1 MSKRTLWGVFSLRSE
16 VAGAWRRSAQ
26 VWLGAFLPAPVLVD
40 ARERWR
46 VVVGALLGVLLTAWV
61 GRWCLGA
68 SPIGTWLVAP
78 LGASAVLVF
87 AAPASPLAQP
97 WSVIGGNGIS
107 ALVGLLCATF
117 LPDPMVAGAV
127 AVSLAIAAMLALRC
141 LHPPGGAMALSVV
154 LAHAAHGHFPVAA
167 AVLDSVALVAAGVAY
182 NAATGRRYPHTQ
194 LPPSATS
201 LVASG
206 TRFTSTDLDAV
217 LARYNQVLDVSRDD
231 LESILQAA
239 EMESVRR
246 RTGELLCRDVMSREV
261 HAVQFGSSL
270 QEAWQ
275 MMRTH
280 RVKALPVIDQSR
292 RVVGIVT
299 MADFLRVARIDEAQS
314 LGHKLREF
322 IRPDGM
328 SHSDKPAVVGQIM
341 TRQVRVTSD
350 SVHVVELMHLF
361 TEDGHH
367 HIPVIDVEKRL
378 VGIITQSDFVRALHQ
393 ANEVG

>member
-1 MSKRTLWGVFSLRSE
+1 MSKRTLWSGFSLRSE
-16 VAGAWRRSAQ
+16 VAGAWRRAVQ
-26 VWLGAFLPAPVLVD
+26 AWLSAFLPAPVLVD

-46 VVVGALLGVLLTAWV
+46 VVLGALLGVLLTALV
-61 GRWCLGA
+61 GRWCLGT
-68 SPIGTWLVAP
+68 SLTGTWLVAP

-97 WSVIGGNGIS
+97 WSVVGGNGIS
-107 ALVGLLCATF
+107 ALVGLLCVTF
-117 LPDPMVAGAV
+117 LSDPMVAGSVAV
-127 AVSLAIAAMLALRC
+127 ALSIAAMLAMRC

-154 LAHAAHGHFPVAA
+154 LAHAAHGHFPVLA
-167 AVLDSVALVAAGVAY
+167 AVLDSVVLVAAGVAY

-194 LPPSATS
+194 GPSSTS
-201 LVASG
+201 QVVAG
-206 TRFTSTDLDAV
+206 TRFKSADLDAV
-217 LARYNQVLDVSRDD
+217 LSRYNQVLDVSRDD

-314 LGHKLREF
+314 LGNKLREF
-322 IRPDGM
+322 IRPNGL

>member
-1 MSKRTLWGVFSLRSE
+1 MSKRTLWDRFSLRSE
-16 VAGAWRRSAQ
+16 VAGAWRRSARA
-26 VWLGAFLPAPVLVD
+26 WLGAFLPAPVLLD
-40 ARERWR
+40 ARERGR

-68 SPIGTWLVAP
+68 SLTGTWLVAP

-97 WSVIGGNGIS
+97 WSVVGGNGIS
-107 ALVGLLCATF
+107 ALVGLLCVTF
-117 LPDPMVAGAV
+117 LPDPMVAGSV
-127 AVSLAIAAMLALRC
+127 AVSLSIAAMLALRC

-154 LAHAAHGHFPVAA
+154 LAHAAHGHFPVVA
-167 AVLDSVALVAAGVAY
+167 AVLDSVVLVAAGVAY

-194 LPPSATS
+194 GPSHAS
-201 LVASG
+201 PLVSG
-206 TRFTSTDLDAV
+206 TRFRSADLDVV

-231 LESILQAA
+231 LESILRAA
-239 EMESVRR
+239 ELESMHR

-261 HAVQFGSSL
+261 LAVQFGSSL

-292 RVVGIVT
+292 RVVGIIT

-322 IRPDGM
+322 IRPDGL

-350 SVHVVELMHLF
+350 SVHVVELMPLF
-361 TEDGHH
+361 TQDGHH
-367 HIPVIDVEKRL
+367 HIPVIDGEKRL
-378 VGIITQSDFVRALHQ
+378 VGIITQSDFVRALHR